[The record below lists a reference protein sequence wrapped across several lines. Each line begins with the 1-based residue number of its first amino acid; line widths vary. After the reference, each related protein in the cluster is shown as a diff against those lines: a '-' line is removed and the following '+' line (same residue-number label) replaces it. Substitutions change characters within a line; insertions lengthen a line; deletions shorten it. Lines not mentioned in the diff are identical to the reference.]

1 MLAVFGLA
9 ISGDDLIGILVAVFV
24 SAYLFFAL
32 IKPEKL

>member
-9 ISGDDLIGILVAVFV
+9 ISGDDLIGILVAVVV

-32 IKPEKL
+32 LKPEKL